1 VVEKLVT
8 EINKRVKGECDVLLF
23 NTLLKVY
30 CNAGYMDGV
39 MATLRKMDTE
49 GCTPDRGTFNI
60 LIGYFAKED
69 LYDLALTTLQDM
81 EIRGHRPNEVSQSS
95 SVLLSL
101 FTSLHFRSWGYV
113 FGGLCSSLEALLLPS
128 NLNCPSLMCEQA
140 TYNALFQGLMKI
152 DKVDEM
158 WHMFGVMKE
167 RGIAP
172 SNLSL
177 HTVISALIV
186 HNRLDDAYATFLE
199 LKASGRSLSPR
210 SMERFIQAFSE
221 AGNMEAVKEAWE
233 FMKKV
238 SLRPSQVKTNF
249 SVPSIP
255 FYFLSFSLGWQ
266 IMSFS

>member
-1 VVEKLVT
+1 LECCCAGSIGYSILLSAYARVGQIEVVEKLVT
-8 EINKRVKGECDVLLF
+8 EINKRAKGECDILLF

-101 FTSLHFRSWGYV
+101 FTSLHFTSLKVSGLCI
-113 FGGLCSSLEALLLPS
+113 GGLCSSLEALLLPS
-128 NLNCPSLMCEQA
+128 NLNSPSLMCDQA
-140 TYNALFQGLMKI
+140 TYNALFQGLVKI

-186 HNRLDDAYATFLE
+186 HNRLDDAYTTFLE
-199 LKASGRSLSPR
+199 LKASSLYSAR
-210 SMERFIQAFSE
+210 RHTHTHTHTYHSFI
-221 AGNMEAVKEAWE
+221 
-233 FMKKV
+233 
-238 SLRPSQVKTNF
+238 
-249 SVPSIP
+249 
-255 FYFLSFSLGWQ
+255 Y
-266 IMSFS
+266 

>member
-8 EINKRVKGECDVLLF
+8 EINKRAKGECDVLLF

-101 FTSLHFRSWGYV
+101 FTSLQVLGLCI
-113 FGGLCSSLEALLLPS
+113 GGLCSSLDALLLPS
-128 NLNCPSLMCEQA
+128 NLNSLALMCDQA
-140 TYNALFQGLMKI
+140 TYNALFQGLVKI

-158 WHMFGVMKE
+158 WHMFGIMKE

-199 LKASGRSLSPR
+199 LKASSLYSAR
-210 SMERFIQAFSE
+210 RHTHTHSTLLFTES
-221 AGNMEAVKEAWE
+221 VKS
-233 FMKKV
+233 KNV
-238 SLRPSQVKTNF
+238 NLVCGDNKTNILIF
-249 SVPSIP
+249 
-255 FYFLSFSLGWQ
+255 
-266 IMSFS
+266 